1 MAERRIGVAMDFSA
15 SSKKALR
22 WAADNLVRKGDTLV
36 LLHVRHHGREEAK
49 NVLWSHTGSRAH
61 GAAGEAALRHA
72 GGPRGVRHAQR
83 PGTAEGALRGGE
95 DVLGRPEGEGV
106 RRGGGAQPPVARH
119 GQPRPRPDPEDSAG
133 KCDELRA
140 VECIMP
146 CDRRQ
151 VKVVS
156 VLRSLQEYQSATG
169 TWAKPK
175 E

>member
-1 MAERRIGVAMDFSA
+1 MASNPSVRLVILMIWIG
-15 SSKKALR
+15 
-22 WAADNLVRKGDTLV
+22 
-36 LLHVRHHGREEAK
+36 
-49 NVLWSHTGSRAH
+49 GSTDPIRGAH

-175 E
+175 DIFCLPERRSASYM

>member
-1 MAERRIGVAMDFSA
+1 MVIISFL
-15 SSKKALR
+15 ALLNFYPDH
-22 WAADNLVRKGDTLV
+22 AFYLPVNL
-36 LLHVRHHGREEAK
+36 
-49 NVLWSHTGSRAH
+49 
-61 GAAGEAALRHA
+61 
-72 GGPRGVRHAQR
+72 Q
-83 PGTAEGALRGGE
+83 
-95 DVLGRPEGEGV
+95 
-106 RRGGGAQPPVARH
+106 
-119 GQPRPRPDPEDSAG
+119 DSAG